1 MDERPARRRTPEG
14 LRRLQRELAGD
25 EAFEPD
31 PLMERYEDGS
41 ALVCERGDNRR
52 AALVTRMDRTLVERA
67 RQGDHAAFAILV
79 ESATD
84 RLYGVASLILRD
96 PDRAQDAV
104 QEAFVSAWRDVRGL
118 RDPDAWN
125 AWIHRLVVRACYRE
139 ADRHRRR
146 RLLVNTFDPTP
157 PSIGDASADL
167 ADRDE
172 IERGFR
178 RLTVEQRTI
187 LVLHF
192 HVGLTA
198 AETGDVLGIPEG
210 TAKSRLNR
218 ALHAMRAALE
228 ADARSI
234 QLNPGPLA

>member
-1 MDERPARRRTPEG
+1 
-14 LRRLQRELAGD
+14 
-25 EAFEPD
+25 
-31 PLMERYEDGS
+31 
-41 ALVCERGDNRR
+41 
-52 AALVTRMDRTLVERA
+52 MDRTLVERA
-67 RQGDHAAFAILV
+67 RQGDHAAFAVLA

-84 RLYGVASLILRD
+84 RLYGVATLILRD

-104 QEAFVSAWRDVRGL
+104 QEALVSAWRDVRSL
-118 RDPDAWN
+118 RDPEAWN
-125 AWIHRLVVRACYRE
+125 AWTHRLVVRACYRE

-146 RLLVNTFDPTP
+146 RLLVNTFYPTP
-157 PSIGDASADL
+157 PTVGDGSSEL

-178 RLTVEQRTI
+178 RLTVEQRAI

-192 HVGLTA
+192 HGGLSA
-198 AETGDVLGIPEG
+198 AEAGYVLGIPEG

-228 ADARSI
+228 ADARTI
-234 QLNPGPLA
+234 QLNPGRPA

>member
-1 MDERPARRRTPEG
+1 MT
-14 LRRLQRELAGD
+14 
-25 EAFEPD
+25 
-31 PLMERYEDGS
+31 
-41 ALVCERGDNRR
+41 
-52 AALVTRMDRTLVERA
+52 TMDRTLVERA
-67 RQGDHAAFAILV
+67 RQGDHDAFAVLAQ
-79 ESATD
+79 SSTD
-84 RLYGVASLILRD
+84 RLYGVATLILRD

-104 QEAFVSAWRDVRGL
+104 QEALISAWRDVRSL

-125 AWIHRLVVRACYRE
+125 AWIHRLVVRACYRD
-139 ADRHRRR
+139 AARQRRR
-146 RLLVNTFDPTP
+146 RLIVDTFDPTP
-157 PSIGDASADL
+157 PSIGDGSVDL

-178 RLTVEQRTI
+178 RLTVEQRSI

-192 HVGLTA
+192 HSGLTA

-228 ADARSI
+228 ADARMV
-234 QLNPGPLA
+234 QLNPGRPA